1 MKLVVFIILLNIV
14 FIAQFAG
21 EQDIAVRN
29 VASEQF
35 ELK

>member
-1 MKLVVFIILLNIV
+1 MKLVVVIIVLNIV
-14 FIAQFAG
+14 FIAHFAG
-21 EQDIAVRN
+21 EKDVAVRN